1 MTKITASKG
10 SRTERFGGRLS
21 RSEKEMLD
29 QVLKQTGSSLS
40 DWLVLQAAKE
50 VKPLEND
57 KNLVDNLRNLL
68 VDSERVRQS
77 LYDRHPGCSCDRNGL
92 CALHAQT
99 YDYLWDS
106 ARFLRFAIKDIVR
119 EV

>member
-21 RSEKEMLD
+21 RSEKEMLE
-29 QVLKQTGSSLS
+29 QVLKQSGLSLS

-57 KNLVDNLRNLL
+57 KNLVKNLRDLL
-68 VDSERVRQS
+68 VDSERVRLG
-77 LYDRHPGCSCDRNGL
+77 LYDRHPGCSCDQNGL

-99 YDYLWDS
+99 YDYLFDS
-106 ARFLRFAIKDIVR
+106 AKCLVFAIRDIVR
-119 EV
+119 DV